1 MQTLH
6 TQEQEALDSLNT
18 QEGRN
23 NQMKTALLLFTVMAG
38 FLVVGIVNAGS
49 GPLRSA
55 ARSGGC
61 ACQQAYTMQATEGG
75 CYSSPMV
82 QPVYRGGCA
91 CNSRVTLSERSLA
104 RRAARANYDR
114 TMAAFIAAAGKGDLQ
129 SPCEGPELSTME
141 QVPVEEANEAEA
153 ACDCC
158 DKCKTKE
165 G

>member
-1 MQTLH
+1 
-6 TQEQEALDSLNT
+6 
-18 QEGRN
+18 
-23 NQMKTALLLFTVMAG
+23 MKTALLLFTVMAG

-104 RRAARANYDR
+104 RRAARANYDK

-129 SPCEGPELSTME
+129 TPCEGPELSTMK
-141 QVPVEEANEAEA
+141 QVPVEEAKEAEA